1 MANPEPGAQCLV
13 HGWHSSSWSNERSEI
28 FKSPALRH
36 HLRSLQSSHRA
47 RAGPEA
53 KALEYPHCK
62 QNHQC
67 SQVPTELRSHRML
80 FLPLALEIGA
90 TIYLPKVSSHSTSS
104 SIVRSK
110 SSNEGLPS
118 GFYKKSRRSCE
129 PQNPFPRKLSLLKSH
144 GTPHRQDSGIG
155 ETQAGPSMPQLSPWL
170 LHPCCHCTC
179 SGTY

>member
-1 MANPEPGAQCLV
+1 MANPEPRAQCLV
-13 HGWHSSSWSNERSEI
+13 HGWHSSSWSNEQSEI

-53 KALEYPHCK
+53 KALESPHYK
-62 QNHQC
+62 QNRHC

-90 TIYLPKVSSHSTSS
+90 TVYLPKVSSHSTSS

-118 GFYKKSRRSCE
+118 GFSCQHLSITSYKYLDANFGRWSRW
-129 PQNPFPRKLSLLKSH
+129 PRVTMVTTS
-144 GTPHRQDSGIG
+144 
-155 ETQAGPSMPQLSPWL
+155 
-170 LHPCCHCTC
+170 
-179 SGTY
+179 